1 MRIQRIDLIRYGK
14 FTGHSIE
21 LPRRGH
27 DIHVI
32 VGPNEAGKSTVRS
45 AIVDMLYGLPMRSA
59 HAFLHPLPEL
69 RLGGLLEQDNNILE
83 FHRVKA
89 NKQTLRT
96 PQDAPLTDGA
106 LGGYLGNTDREFF
119 LQMFSLDHERLVK
132 GGAAILSAS
141 SDLGQILFQS
151 AAGIASLGDIRE
163 ALETE
168 ADKLWGPRKAGDR
181 AYYQA
186 LEAFEAATK
195 TLKDVTVRAKDWS
208 DAQNKLA
215 ELDSALLD
223 ARQRHAALKQRRGQ
237 LKRVLAVKPFLLEL
251 DQMRLRLDAH
261 AQTPSLPENSA
272 TTLADAEQKAA
283 VAASEVKHHAEA
295 EEAAQTALGALHVE
309 RNLLEHAPEIVEL
322 NNQRL
327 QYRAHPN
334 DIARRQA
341 EVDAQWQVV
350 ASLARQM
357 GWAETDEQAL
367 RARMPTAMTRSS
379 LAHLIGRH
387 AVLHEKRQAS
397 QKACK
402 AKAGELERAQAELD
416 RLPAGQ
422 PPVRLVAALTAA
434 QSLGDFEGVLREREA
449 LVAQRKS
456 EAVAAQL
463 ALHPWQGQ
471 PETLRSMAPPSRETI
486 QALVLAQN
494 QDEVEARAA
503 AKRIAELEA
512 ETGTLELDIKQL
524 RDTRYPVTR
533 DEVLHARQTRDSTW
547 ASLKLQPGR
556 LVDDAPQFEREIAE
570 ADALADSRHDTI
582 QDASTLQAKQAQ
594 LERTALAMR
603 SAQSALKALHDGVQE
618 RQTQWGVQAQRCGL
632 PALPFQSMGSWLDAR
647 SRALESMDALTAA
660 TQSHGAQQQAVEH
673 ARTELSRAMQSLGMA
688 AQEGSLHALMVQS
701 ESHLR
706 AVTQALGQRQTV
718 MRQIGDATR
727 DLESLRLEQDSDQV
741 ALDAWT
747 SQWTAALAQAG
758 FAPSD
763 TTGAVEGALDVLQK
777 IDDGLDLIRKTR
789 VERIETMRADLA
801 AFEGAAETLAARIAT
816 DLADRSPEEIAQE
829 LERRLRR
836 AQDAEKEHRRLRAA
850 LEDAKVRKADAQA
863 RVDQTNAAIQPMFE
877 RAGVATHE
885 ELRAAIAASDECRQL
900 TRRYAV
906 AEESIRNLGEG
917 MRLEALR
924 AESDSMDGAA
934 ASAELGDL
942 DRQEEEL
949 LGQDREL
956 SAARQDARTRL
967 SAMAGSAGG
976 AKAEAQRQEALAGMV
991 EAVEQYVRL
1000 HTATRLL
1007 RWAIEQYRE
1016 LKQGPMLATASRIF
1030 AQLTLGSFER
1040 LSVDFES
1047 EPPKLLGRRQS
1058 GESVGVDGLSDGTR
1072 DQLYLALRLA
1082 ALDLHLAQ
1090 SHAMPFIADDL
1101 FINYD
1106 DARSK
1111 AGLEALGE
1119 LSTKTQ
1125 VIVLTHHD
1133 HLLPA
1138 FRQAFGRDV
1147 NVVEL

>member
-14 FTGHSIE
+14 FTGRRVE
-21 LPRRGH
+21 LPQRAH

-32 VGPNEAGKSTVRS
+32 VGPNEAGKSTLRS

-168 ADKLWGPRKAGDR
+168 AGKLWGPRKAGDR

-195 TLKDVTVRAKDWS
+195 TLKDATVRAKDWS
-208 DAQNKLA
+208 DAQSKLA
-215 ELDSALLD
+215 ELDSELVG
-223 ARQRHAALKQRRGQ
+223 ARQRHTALKQRRGQ
-237 LKRVLAVKPFLLEL
+237 LNRVLAVKPFLLEL
-251 DQMRLRLDAH
+251 DQLRLLLDAH
-261 AQTPSLPENSA
+261 AHTPSLPESSA

-295 EEAAQTALGALHVE
+295 EEAAQTALAALHVE
-309 RNLLEHAPEIVEL
+309 RNLLDHGAEIVEL

-327 QYRAHPN
+327 QYRAYPN

-350 ASLARQM
+350 AALVREM
-357 GWAETDEQAL
+357 GWADMDEKAL

-379 LAHLIGRH
+379 LAHLIARH
-387 AVLHEKRQAS
+387 GVLQEKRQAS

-402 AKAGELERAQAELD
+402 AKARELDRAQAELD
-416 RLPAGQ
+416 GLPAGQ
-422 PPVRLVAALTAA
+422 APVELVVALTAA
-434 QSLGDFEGVLREREA
+434 QSLGDFEGILRERET
-449 LVAQRKS
+449 LVAQRKL
-456 EAVAAQL
+456 EAESAQL

-494 QDEVEARAA
+494 QDEAETRAT
-503 AKRIAELEA
+503 AKRVAELEA
-512 ETGTLELDIKQL
+512 EADTLKLDIKQL
-524 RDTRYPVTR
+524 LDTRHPVTR
-533 DEVLHARQTRDSTW
+533 EEVLHARQTRDKTW
-547 ASLKLQPGR
+547 TSLKLQPGR
-556 LVDDAPQFEREIAE
+556 IVDATPQFEREMAE
-570 ADALADSRHDTI
+570 ADALADNRHDTI
-582 QDASTLQAKQAQ
+582 QDASTLQAKQVQ
-594 LERTALAMR
+594 RERTALAMH
-603 SAQSALKALHDGVQE
+603 SAQSALKALRDGVQE
-618 RQTQWGVQAQRCGL
+618 RQALWELQAQRCGL
-632 PALPFQSMGSWLDAR
+632 PPLSFQSMGSWFDAR
-647 SRALESMDALTAA
+647 SRALELMDALTSA
-660 TQSHGAQQQAVEH
+660 TQSHVAQQQAIEH
-673 ARTELSRAMQSLGMA
+673 ARAELSLTMQSLGMSVH
-688 AQEGSLHALMVQS
+688 EDSLRALMVQA
-701 ESHLR
+701 ETHLN

-727 DLESLRLEQDSDQV
+727 DLESLRLEQDSDQT

-747 SQWTAALAQAG
+747 LQWTAALEKAG
-758 FAPSD
+758 FAQSD
-763 TTGAVEGALDVLQK
+763 VTATVESSLQILQK
-777 IDDGLDLIRKTR
+777 IDSGLDLIRKTR

-801 AFEGAAETLAARIAT
+801 AFEQAAKALAEQSAADLAAQP
-816 DLADRSPEEIAQE
+816 PEAIAQE
-829 LERRLRR
+829 LDRRLRT
-836 AQDAEKEHRRLRAA
+836 AQEAEKEHRRLRAA
-850 LEDAKVRKADAQA
+850 LEVAKQSKAGAQA
-863 RVDQTNAAIQPMFE
+863 RVEQANAAIQPMFE
-877 RAGVATHE
+877 RTGAATHE
-885 ELRAAIAASDECRQL
+885 ELRAAISASDECRQL
-900 TRRYAV
+900 LARHAK
-906 AEESIRNLGEG
+906 AEDSVRKLGEG
-917 MRLEALR
+917 MSLDALR
-924 AESDSMDGAA
+924 TESDSIDATAA
-934 ASAELGDL
+934 TAELSDL
-942 DRQEEEL
+942 DRKEEDL
-949 LGQDREL
+949 LSQDREL
-956 SAARQDARTRL
+956 SAAKQDAKTRL
-967 SAMAGSAGG
+967 STMAGSTGG
-976 AKAEAQRQEALAGMV
+976 AIAEAKRQEALAGMV
-991 EAVEQYVRL
+991 DAVEQYVRL
-1000 HTATRLL
+1000 HTAGRLL
-1007 RWAIEQYRE
+1007 RWSIEQYRE
-1016 LKQGPMLATASRIF
+1016 LKQGPMLETASRIF
-1030 AQLTLGSFER
+1030 ARLTLGSFER

-1125 VIVLTHHD
+1125 VVVLTHHD

-1138 FRQAFGRDV
+1138 FRDAFGRDV

>member
-1 MRIQRIDLIRYGK
+1 MRIQRVDLIRYGK

-21 LPRRGH
+21 LPRRSH

-45 AIVDMLYGLPMRSA
+45 AIVDMLYGFPTRSA

-69 RLGGLLEQDNNILE
+69 RLGGLLEQDTSQLE
-83 FHRVKA
+83 FHRIKA

-96 PQDAPLTDGA
+96 PQGTALTDGT

-163 ALETE
+163 AFETE
-168 ADKLWGPRKAGDR
+168 ANKLWGARKSGDR

-195 TLKDVTVRAKDWS
+195 TLKDATVRAKDWS
-208 DAQNKLA
+208 DTQAKLA
-215 ELDSALLD
+215 ELDSALGG
-223 ARQRHAALKQRRGQ
+223 ARQRHTALKQRRQQ
-237 LKRVLAVKPFLLEL
+237 LNRVVAIKPFLAEL
-251 DQMRLRLDAH
+251 DQLRLRLDAH
-261 AQTPSLPENSA
+261 AQTPSLPESSA
-272 TTLADAEQKAA
+272 TTLAESEQKAA
-283 VAASEVKHHAEA
+283 VAASEVRHHTAA
-295 EEAAQTALGALHVE
+295 EEEAQAALGVLHVE
-309 RNLLEHAPEIVEL
+309 RSLLDHATEIVEL
-322 NNQRL
+322 NSQRL
-327 QYRAHPN
+327 QYRAYPT

-350 ASLARQM
+350 AALVREM

-397 QKACK
+397 QKACRAK
-402 AKAGELERAQAELD
+402 AKELERAQAELD
-416 RLPAGQ
+416 GLPTEQ
-422 PPVRLVAALTAA
+422 VPVKLVAALTAA
-434 QSLGDFEGVLREREA
+434 QGLGDFEGVLRERET
-449 LVAQRKS
+449 LVAQRQS
-456 EAVAAQL
+456 EADSAWL
-463 ALHPWQGQ
+463 ALHPWTGQ

-486 QALVLAQN
+486 QALVLAQTH
-494 QDEVEARAA
+494 DEAETRAA
-503 AKRIAELEA
+503 AKRVTELEA
-512 ETGTLELDIKQL
+512 EAETLELDIKQL
-524 RDTRYPVTR
+524 RDTRHPVTR
-533 DEVLHARQTRDSTW
+533 EEVLQGRRTRDRTW
-547 ASLKLQPGR
+547 TSIKL
-556 LVDDAPQFEREIAE
+556 APQRLADEAPLFEREMAE

-582 QDASTLQAKQAQ
+582 QDASTLQSKQAE
-594 LERTALAMR
+594 LARTTLAVHR
-603 SAQSALKALHDGVQE
+603 AQAALKALRDGVQE
-618 RQTQWGVQAQRCGL
+618 RQAQWELQAQRCGL
-632 PALPFQSMGSWLDAR
+632 PALAFQSMGSWLDAR
-647 SRALESMDALTAA
+647 SRAMESADALTAA
-660 TQSHGAQQQAVEH
+660 TQSHATQQKAIEH
-673 ARTELSRAMQSLGMA
+673 ARAELSKALLCLGMPVH
-688 AQEGSLHALMVQS
+688 EDSLHALMVQS
-701 ESHLR
+701 KNHLN

-727 DLESLRLEQDSDQV
+727 DLESLRLEQESDQ
-741 ALDAWT
+741 AAFDAWT
-747 SQWTAALAQAG
+747 LQWIEALEKAG
-758 FAPSD
+758 FVQSEVPD
-763 TTGAVEGALDVLQK
+763 TVGSALQILQK
-777 IDDGLDLIRKTR
+777 IDAGLELIRKTQ
-789 VERIETMRADLA
+789 VERIETMHADLA
-801 AFEGAAETLAARIAT
+801 AFGKAAMALAEQAAPDLAAQP
-816 DLADRSPEEIAQE
+816 PEEIAQE
-829 LERRLRR
+829 LDRRLRT
-836 AQDAEKEHRRLRAA
+836 AQEAEKEHRRLRAA
-850 LEDAKVRKADAQA
+850 LEVAKQTKAGAQA
-863 RVDQTNAAIQPMFE
+863 RVEQANAAIQPLFE
-877 RAGVATHE
+877 RAGVATPE
-885 ELRAAIAASDECRQL
+885 ELRTAIAASDERRQL
-900 TRRYAV
+900 LARHTK
-906 AEESIRNLGEG
+906 AEDSVRKLGEG
-917 MRLEALR
+917 MSLDALR
-924 AESDSMDGAA
+924 AESDSMDATAA
-934 ASAELGDL
+934 TAELSDL

-949 LGQDREL
+949 LSQDREL
-956 SAARQDARTRL
+956 SAARQDAKTRL
-967 SAMAGSAGG
+967 SAMAGSTGG
-976 AKAEAQRQEALAGMV
+976 AIAEAQRQEALAGMV
-991 EAVEQYVRL
+991 DAVEQYVRL
-1000 HTATRLL
+1000 HTAGRLL
-1007 RWAIEQYRE
+1007 RWSIEQYRE
-1016 LKQGPMLATASRIF
+1016 LKQGPMLETASRIF
-1030 AQLTLGSFER
+1030 ARLTLGSFER

-1125 VIVLTHHD
+1125 VVVLTHHD

-1138 FRQAFGRDV
+1138 FREVFGRDV